1 MSNGLAL
8 TREPKANKNEL
19 LFYVEDSNGE
29 LITIKQTIRSIKGQQ
44 VRVSISAPDSVKIS
58 RGELENSTL
67 SR

>member
-29 LITIKQTIRSIKGQQ
+29 LITIKQTLKSIKGRQ
-44 VRVSISAPDSVKIS
+44 VKIS
-58 RGELENSTL
+58 FEAPNSVTILRGELENSTL

>member
-19 LFYVEDSNGE
+19 LFYVEDSNGK

-44 VRVSISAPDSVKIS
+44 VKFSISAPDSVKIS
-58 RGELENSTL
+58 RGELEQN
-67 SR
+67 